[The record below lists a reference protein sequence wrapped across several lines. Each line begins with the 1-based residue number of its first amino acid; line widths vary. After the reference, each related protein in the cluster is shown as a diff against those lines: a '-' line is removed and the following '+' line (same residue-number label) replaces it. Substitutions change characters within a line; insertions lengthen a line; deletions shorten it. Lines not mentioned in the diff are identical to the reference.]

1 MMEIIVKKMIIGW
14 NFKNLL
20 KFKEVESMVEET
32 GELEEK
38 TIRRMKGRRMTW
50 RERGKVRVSGK
61 QI

>member
-1 MMEIIVKKMIIGW
+1 
-14 NFKNLL
+14 
-20 KFKEVESMVEET
+20 MVEET